1 MTTNPHTYTRVRT
14 EQRALL
20 AEIDQLAQGSTTPI
34 SLDAIAALAI
44 PAGGSL
50 HAQPAPIR
58 ALPHVLR
65 CLEQKGLVTVDRNGR
80 SWSNGS
86 LDWSKSTATV
96 TAAGRT
102 LLRPNPAKRL
112 DTPITPPPTWRGD
125 CMRERAD
132 SSPFDALQRPPVLR
146 RGAEDFRA
154 CASRGM

>member
-112 DTPITPPPTWRGD
+112 DTPITPPPTWRLSAGFLQAGHLVSTSAEND
-125 CMRERAD
+125 CH
-132 SSPFDALQRPPVLR
+132 SSNSWPH
-146 RGAEDFRA
+146 
-154 CASRGM
+154 ASHLYS

>member
-1 MTTNPHTYTRVRT
+1 MTTKSHTFHRVRA

-20 AEIDQLAQGSTTPI
+20 AEIDQLAQGGNTPI
-34 SLDAIAALAI
+34 TLDAIAALAI
-44 PAGGSL
+44 PSGGSL

-58 ALPHVLR
+58 ALPRVLR

-102 LLRPNPAKRL
+102 LLRPNLAKRRL
-112 DTPITPPPTWRGD
+112 DTTITPPPTWRGD
-125 CMRERAD
+125 CMQANCT
-132 SSPFDALQRPPVLR
+132 DAVGRMAPVLR
-146 RGAEDFRA
+146 PGAMDFRA
-154 CASRGM
+154 CSSRGF